1 MPLPGDAGNLAP
13 GSRVLAEN
21 DPKPATMTDA
31 DRAFFEQEITGLLD
45 RLYGAALRLA
55 KNRADA
61 EDLVAETVTKAWANF
76 GALHDRQC
84 FRGWLFRILTNTFL
98 SECRKT
104 VPASIEALAEA
115 QGEDDEPA
123 FSLFDRLHQPF
134 LLWWGNPEQ
143 EFLNKVLQQDLQKAV
158 DALPEVFRVPV
169 ILSDLQGLSY
179 QEIAETL
186 GVPVGTVRSRLNRGR
201 SQLQK
206 ALWQHAQEAG
216 LKPAPATDEKPIHA
230 SQTGEHHERH

>member
-1 MPLPGDAGNLAP
+1 
-13 GSRVLAEN
+13 
-21 DPKPATMTDA
+21 MTDA

-76 GALHDRQC
+76 GSLHDRRC

-104 VPASIEALAEA
+104 APVSLEALAESHDESD
-115 QGEDDEPA
+115 GEPA

-143 EFLNKVLQQDLQKAV
+143 EFLDKVLQQDLQKAV

-169 ILSDLQGLSY
+169 ILCDLQGLSY

-206 ALWQHAQEAG
+206 ALWQHAREAG
-216 LKPAPATDEKPIHA
+216 LRHAPAADKESFHA

>member
-1 MPLPGDAGNLAP
+1 M
-13 GSRVLAEN
+13 SVLADK
-21 DPKPATMTDA
+21 DPKPSTMTDA

-45 RLYGAALRLA
+45 RLYGTALRLS

-76 GALHDRQC
+76 GSLHDRQC

-104 VPASIEALAEA
+104 APLSIEALAEA
-115 QGEDDEPA
+115 QGEDEEPA

-158 DALPEVFRVPV
+158 DALPKVFRVPV

-216 LKPAPATDEKPIHA
+216 LKHAPATDKKSSPI

>member
-1 MPLPGDAGNLAP
+1 M
-13 GSRVLAEN
+13 SVLADK
-21 DPKPATMTDA
+21 DPKPSTMTDA

-45 RLYGAALRLA
+45 RLYGTALRLS

-76 GALHDRQC
+76 GSLHDRQC

-104 VPASIEALAEA
+104 APLSIEALAEA
-115 QGEDDEPA
+115 QGEDEEPA

-158 DALPEVFRVPV
+158 DALPKVFRVPV

-216 LKPAPATDEKPIHA
+216 LKHAPATDKESSPI

>member
-1 MPLPGDAGNLAP
+1 
-13 GSRVLAEN
+13 
-21 DPKPATMTDA
+21 MTDA

-61 EDLVAETVTKAWANF
+61 EDLVAETVTKAWANLHS
-76 GALHDRQC
+76 LHDRQC

-104 VPASIEALAEA
+104 EPVSLEALAEA
-115 QGEDDEPA
+115 QDETDEEPA
-123 FSLFDRLHQPF
+123 FSLFDRLHQTF

-169 ILSDLQGLSY
+169 ILSDLQGFSY
-179 QEIAETL
+179 QEIAATL
-186 GVPVGTVRSRLNRGR
+186 DVPVGTVRSRLNRGR

-206 ALWQHAQEAG
+206 ALWQHAEAAG
-216 LKPAPATDEKPIHA
+216 LKPSSTADEKLFQA
-230 SQTGEHHERH
+230 SQTGERHERH

>member
-1 MPLPGDAGNLAP
+1 
-13 GSRVLAEN
+13 
-21 DPKPATMTDA
+21 MTDA

-61 EDLVAETVTKAWANF
+61 EDLVAETVTKAWTNF
-76 GALHDRQC
+76 GSLHDRHC

-104 VPASIEALAEA
+104 NPASLEAMAEPH
-115 QGEDDEPA
+115 GETDEEPA

-143 EFLNKVLQQDLQKAV
+143 EFLNQVLQQDLQNAV

-179 QEIAETL
+179 QEIAEAL

-201 SQLQK
+201 SRLQK
-206 ALWQHAQEAG
+206 ALWQYAKAADTKG
-216 LKPAPATDEKPIHA
+216 TNA
-230 SQTGEHHERH
+230 SANDTTVRAS

>member
-1 MPLPGDAGNLAP
+1 
-13 GSRVLAEN
+13 
-21 DPKPATMTDA
+21 MTDV

-61 EDLVAETVTKAWANF
+61 EDLVAETVTRAWAHF
-76 GALHDRQC
+76 PTLHDRNC

-104 VPASIEALAEA
+104 GTTSLEALAETH
-115 QGEDDEPA
+115 GEIDEEPA

-169 ILSDLQGLSY
+169 ILADLQGLSY
-179 QEIAETL
+179 QEIAAAL
-186 GVPVGTVRSRLNRGR
+186 DVPLGTVRSRLNRAR
-201 SQLQK
+201 SLLQK

-216 LKPAPATDEKPIHA
+216 LKPSPSADESLFHA